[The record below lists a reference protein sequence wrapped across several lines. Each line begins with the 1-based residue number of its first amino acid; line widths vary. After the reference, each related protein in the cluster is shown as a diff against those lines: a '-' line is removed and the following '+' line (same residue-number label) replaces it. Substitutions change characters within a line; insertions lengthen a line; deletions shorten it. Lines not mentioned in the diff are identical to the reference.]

1 MKLSVKKRE
10 IHGKKVKNLR
20 AQGLVP
26 AVIYGKHVKA
36 ESISCVK
43 NDLLRIY
50 RAAWYSTPVELT
62 WDVDHL
68 VLINS
73 LQLDPVSDE
82 IISADFL
89 AVSRTEKVSAK
100 IPVVTFWE
108 SQIEKLN
115 EGKIMQVRDEIEVE
129 ALPQDLPS
137 KFEIDIS
144 VLQTVNDV
152 FFIKDL
158 KVSDKVTILDDPE
171 LPILTVS
178 VLSDEPEE
186 EEQGEAAPTTEAAA
200 APAAAEEAPKAE

>member
-1 MKLSVKKRE
+1 MKLSVKKRD
-10 IHGKKVKNLR
+10 IFGKKVKNLR

-26 AVIYGKHVKA
+26 AVIYGKHVEA

-43 NDLLRIY
+43 NDLLKVY

-62 WDVDHL
+62 GDVDHL

-108 SQIEKLN
+108 SQLEKLN
-115 EGKIMQVRDEIEVE
+115 EGKIMQIRDEVEVE
-129 ALPQDLPS
+129 AFPQDLPS

-178 VLSDEPEE
+178 VLSDEV
-186 EEQGEAAPTTEAAA
+186 EEQSEAASTEAAA
-200 APAAAEEAPKAE
+200 PAAEEAPKAE

>member
-1 MKLSVKKRE
+1 MKLSVKKRD

-26 AVIYGKHVKA
+26 AVIYGKHVQA

-43 NDLLRIY
+43 NDLLKVY
-50 RAAWYSTPVELT
+50 RACGYSTPVELT
-62 WDVDHL
+62 GDVDHL

-89 AVSRTEKVSAK
+89 AVSRTEKVAAK
-100 IPVVTFWE
+100 IPVVTFGE
-108 SQIEKLN
+108 SQLEKLN
-115 EGKIMQVRDEIEVE
+115 EGKIMLIKDEVEVE

-137 KFEIDIS
+137 KFEVDIS
-144 VLQTVNDV
+144 VLETVNDV
-152 FFIKDL
+152 FFVKDL

-178 VLSDEPEE
+178 VLEDEEPAAEE
-186 EEQGEAAPTTEAAA
+186 GGEAAA
-200 APAAAEEAPKAE
+200 AEAPKAE

>member
-10 IHGKKVKNLR
+10 IYGKKVKSLR
-20 AQGLVP
+20 AQWLIP
-26 AVIYGKHVKA
+26 AVIYWKHIQA

-50 RAAWYSTPVELT
+50 RTAGYSTPIELT

-89 AVSRTEKVSAK
+89 AVSKTEKVSAK
-100 IPVVTFWE
+100 IPVITFGE

-115 EGKIMQVRDEIEVE
+115 EGKIMQIKDEVEVE
-129 ALPQDLPS
+129 ALPQNLPS

-152 FFIKDL
+152 FFVKDL
-158 KVSDKVTILDDPE
+158 KVSDKVTVLDDPE

-178 VLSDEPEE
+178 VMEE
-186 EEQGEAAPTTEAAA
+186 ES
-200 APAAAEEAPKAE
+200 AENEEGANEEDAKSE

>member
-10 IHGKKVKNLR
+10 IFGKKVKTLR
-20 AQGLVP
+20 AQGLIP
-26 AVIYGKHVKA
+26 AVIYGKHIEA

-50 RAAWYSTPVELT
+50 RTAWYSTPVELT
-62 WDVDHL
+62 GDVNHL

-82 IISADFL
+82 IIAADFL

-100 IPVVTFWE
+100 IPVVTVGE

-129 ALPQDLPS
+129 ALPQDLPN

-178 VLSDEPEE
+178 VKDDEPAEDGEE
-186 EEQGEAAPTTEAAA
+186 TTS
-200 APAAAEEAPKAE
+200 EEAPKAE

>member
-43 NDLLRIY
+43 NDLLKVY
-50 RAAWYSTPVELT
+50 KACWYSTPVELT
-62 WDVDHL
+62 GDVDHL

-108 SQIEKLN
+108 SQLEKLN
-115 EGKIMQVRDEIEVE
+115 EGKIMQIRDEVEVE
-129 ALPQDLPS
+129 AFPQDLPS

-144 VLQTVNDV
+144 VLETVNDV
-152 FFIKDL
+152 FFVKDL

-178 VLSDEPEE
+178 VLSDEAE
-186 EEQGEAAPTTEAAA
+186 EEQTQESATTEAAA
-200 APAAAEEAPKAE
+200 PAAEEAPKAE

>member
-43 NDLLRIY
+43 NDLLKVY
-50 RAAWYSTPVELT
+50 RTAWYSTPVELT
-62 WDVDHL
+62 GDVDHL

-89 AVSRTEKVSAK
+89 AVSRTEKVAAK
-100 IPVVTFWE
+100 IPVVTFGE
-108 SQIEKLN
+108 SQLEKLN
-115 EGKIMQVRDEIEVE
+115 EGKIMLIKDEVEVE
-129 ALPQDLPS
+129 AFPQDLPS
-137 KFEIDIS
+137 KFEVDIS
-144 VLQTVNDV
+144 VLETVNDV
-152 FFIKDL
+152 FFVKDL

-178 VLSDEPEE
+178 VLEDEEPAAEE
-186 EEQGEAAPTTEAAA
+186 GGEAAA
-200 APAAAEEAPKAE
+200 AEAPKAE

>member
-43 NDLLRIY
+43 NDLLKVY
-50 RAAWYSTPVELT
+50 KACWYSTPVELT
-62 WDVDHL
+62 GDVDHL

-89 AVSRTEKVSAK
+89 AVSRTEKVAAK

-108 SQIEKLN
+108 SQLEKLN
-115 EGKIMQVRDEIEVE
+115 EGKIMLIKDEVEVE
-129 ALPQDLPS
+129 AFPQDLPS
-137 KFEIDIS
+137 KFEVDIS
-144 VLQTVNDV
+144 VLETVNDV
-152 FFIKDL
+152 FFVKDL

-178 VLSDEPEE
+178 VLEDEEPAAEE
-186 EEQGEAAPTTEAAA
+186 GGEAAA
-200 APAAAEEAPKAE
+200 AEAPKAE

>member
-1 MKLSVKKRE
+1 MKLSVKKRDVF
-10 IHGKKVKNLR
+10 GKKVKNLR

-26 AVIYGKHVKA
+26 AVIYGKHVEA

-43 NDLLRIY
+43 NDLLKVY

-62 WDVDHL
+62 GDVDQL

-108 SQIEKLN
+108 SQLEKLN
-115 EGKIMQVRDEIEVE
+115 EGKIMQIRDEIEVE
-129 ALPQDLPS
+129 AFPQDLPS
-137 KFEIDIS
+137 KFEVDIS

-152 FFIKDL
+152 FFVKDL

-178 VLSDEPEE
+178 VLSDEEPAEE
-186 EEQGEAAPTTEAAA
+186 TGAGEATPAAA
-200 APAAAEEAPKAE
+200 AEAEDPKAE

>member
-26 AVIYGKHVKA
+26 AVIYGKHVQA

-43 NDLLRIY
+43 NDLLKVY
-50 RAAWYSTPVELT
+50 RTAWYSTPVELT
-62 WDVDHL
+62 GDVDHL

-89 AVSRTEKVSAK
+89 AVSRTEKVAAK
-100 IPVVTFWE
+100 IPVVTFGE
-108 SQIEKLN
+108 SQLEKLN
-115 EGKIMQVRDEIEVE
+115 EGKIMQIRDEVEVE

-178 VLSDEPEE
+178 VLSDEAEE
-186 EEQGEAAPTTEAAA
+186 EEQGEATATAEAAA
-200 APAAAEEAPKAE
+200 PAAEEAPKAE

>member
-10 IHGKKVKNLR
+10 IFGKKVKNLR

-26 AVIYGKHVKA
+26 AVIYGKHVQA

-43 NDLLRIY
+43 NDLLKVY
-50 RAAWYSTPVELT
+50 RAAGYSTPVELT
-62 WDVDHL
+62 GDVDQL

-89 AVSRTEKVSAK
+89 AVSRTEKVAAK

-108 SQIEKLN
+108 SQLEKLN
-115 EGKIMQVRDEIEVE
+115 EGKIMQIRDEIEVE
-129 ALPQDLPS
+129 AFPQDLPS
-137 KFEIDIS
+137 KFEIDIA

-152 FFIKDL
+152 FFVKDL
-158 KVSDKVTILDDPE
+158 KVSDKVTVLDDPE

-178 VLSDEPEE
+178 VLSDEESAEE
-186 EEQGEAAPTTEAAA
+186 APTAEAAA
-200 APAAAEEAPKAE
+200 TPEAEAPKAE

>member
-1 MKLSVKKRE
+1 MKLSVKKRD
-10 IHGKKVKNLR
+10 IFGKKVKSLR

-26 AVIYGKHVKA
+26 AVIYGKHVQA
-36 ESISCVK
+36 ESISCMK
-43 NDLLRIY
+43 NDLLKVY
-50 RAAWYSTPVELT
+50 RVAWYSTPVELT
-62 WDVDHL
+62 GDVDHL

-89 AVSRTEKVSAK
+89 AVSKTEKVSAK
-100 IPVVTFWE
+100 IPVVTFGE

-115 EGKIMQVRDEIEVE
+115 EGKIMQIKDEVEVE
-129 ALPQDLPS
+129 ALPQNLPS

-152 FFIKDL
+152 FFVKDL
-158 KVSDKVTILDDPE
+158 KVSDKVTVLDDPE

-178 VLSDEPEE
+178 VMEE
-186 EEQGEAAPTTEAAA
+186 ES
-200 APAAAEEAPKAE
+200 AENEEGANEEDAKSE

>member
-1 MKLSVKKRE
+1 MKLSVKKRD
-10 IHGKKVKNLR
+10 IFGRKVKNLR
-20 AQGLVP
+20 SQGLVP
-26 AVIYGKHVKA
+26 AVIYGKHVEA

-43 NDLLRIY
+43 NDLLKVY
-50 RAAWYSTPVELT
+50 RTAWYSTPVELT

-100 IPVVTFWE
+100 IPVVTVWE
-108 SQIEKLN
+108 SQLEKLN
-115 EGKIMQVRDEIEVE
+115 EGKIMQIRDEVEVE
-129 ALPQDLPS
+129 AFPQDLPS

-171 LPILTVS
+171 LPILTVA
-178 VLSDEPEE
+178 VIEDEPAEE
-186 EEQGEAAPTTEAAA
+186 GEEAAA
-200 APAAAEEAPKAE
+200 TTTEEAPKAE

>member
-1 MKLSVKKRE
+1 MKLSVKKRD
-10 IHGKKVKNLR
+10 IFGKKVKNLR
-20 AQGLVP
+20 SQGLVP
-26 AVIYGKHVKA
+26 AVIYGKHVEA

-43 NDLLRIY
+43 NDLLKVY
-50 RAAWYSTPVELT
+50 RTAWYSTPVELT

-100 IPVVTFWE
+100 IPVVTVWE
-108 SQIEKLN
+108 SQLEKLN
-115 EGKIMQVRDEIEVE
+115 EGKIMQIRDEVEVE
-129 ALPQDLPS
+129 AFPQDLPS

-178 VLSDEPEE
+178 VLSDEEPAEWAAEE
-186 EEQGEAAPTTEAAA
+186 S

>member
-1 MKLSVKKRE
+1 MKLSVKKRD
-10 IHGKKVKNLR
+10 IYGKKVKSLR

-26 AVIYGKHVKA
+26 AVIYGKHVQA

-43 NDLLRIY
+43 NDLLKVY
-50 RAAWYSTPVELT
+50 RTAWYSTPVELT
-62 WDVDHL
+62 GDVDHL

-89 AVSRTEKVSAK
+89 AVSRTEKVAAK
-100 IPVVTFWE
+100 IPVVTFGE
-108 SQIEKLN
+108 SQLEKLN
-115 EGKIMQVRDEIEVE
+115 EGKIMLIKDEVEVE

-137 KFEIDIS
+137 KFEVDIS
-144 VLQTVNDV
+144 VLETVNDV
-152 FFIKDL
+152 FFVKDL

-178 VLSDEPEE
+178 VLEDEATEE
-186 EEQGEAAPTTEAAA
+186 GEEAAA
-200 APAAAEEAPKAE
+200 TEAEAPKAE

>member
-20 AQGLVP
+20 AQGLIP
-26 AVIYGKHVKA
+26 AVIYGKHVQA

-50 RAAWYSTPVELT
+50 RVAWYSTPIELI

-89 AVSRTEKVSAK
+89 AVSKTEKVSAK
-100 IPVVTFWE
+100 IPVVTVWE
-108 SQIEKLN
+108 SRLEKLN
-115 EGKIMQVRDEIEVE
+115 EWKIMLVRDEVEVE

-137 KFEIDIS
+137 KFEVDVS
-144 VLQTVNDV
+144 VIETVNDV
-152 FFIKDL
+152 FFVKDL
-158 KVSDKVTILDDPE
+158 KVWNKVTVLDDPE

-178 VLSDEPEE
+178 VIEDEE
-186 EEQGEAAPTTEAAA
+186 ESTEGEAEATV
-200 APAAAEEAPKAE
+200 EEAPKTE

>member
-1 MKLSVKKRE
+1 MKLSVKKRD
-10 IHGKKVKNLR
+10 IFGKKVKNLR

-26 AVIYGKHVKA
+26 AVVYGKHVEA

-43 NDLLRIY
+43 NDLLKVY
-50 RAAWYSTPVELT
+50 RTAWYSTPVELT
-62 WDVDHL
+62 WDVDQL

-100 IPVVTFWE
+100 IPVVTVWE
-108 SQIEKLN
+108 SQLEKLN
-115 EGKIMQVRDEIEVE
+115 EGKVMQIRDEVEVE
-129 ALPQDLPS
+129 AFPQDLPS
-137 KFEIDIS
+137 TFEIDIS

-178 VLSDEPEE
+178 VLSDEEPAE
-186 EEQGEAAPTTEAAA
+186 EAATEEA
-200 APAAAEEAPKAE
+200 APAAQAAAEPEAPQAE

>member
-10 IHGKKVKNLR
+10 IHGKKVKSLR

-43 NDLLRIY
+43 NDLLKVY
-50 RAAWYSTPVELT
+50 RTAWYSTPVELT
-62 WDVDHL
+62 GDVDHL

-89 AVSRTEKVSAK
+89 AVSRTEKVAAK
-100 IPVVTFWE
+100 IPVVTFGE
-108 SQIEKLN
+108 SQLEKLN
-115 EGKIMQVRDEIEVE
+115 EGKIMLIKDEVEVE
-129 ALPQDLPS
+129 AFPQDLPS
-137 KFEIDIS
+137 KFEVDIS
-144 VLQTVNDV
+144 VLETVNDV
-152 FFIKDL
+152 FFVKDL

-178 VLSDEPEE
+178 VLEDESAEE
-186 EEQGEAAPTTEAAA
+186 GEEAAA
-200 APAAAEEAPKAE
+200 ATEAEAPKAE

>member
-1 MKLSVKKRE
+1 MKLSVKKRD
-10 IHGKKVKNLR
+10 IFGKKVKNLR

-26 AVIYGKHVKA
+26 AVIYGKHVQA
-36 ESISCVK
+36 ESISCMK
-43 NDLLRIY
+43 NDLLKVY
-50 RAAWYSTPVELT
+50 RVAWYSTPVELT
-62 WDVDHL
+62 GDVDHL

-89 AVSRTEKVSAK
+89 AVSKTEKVSAK
-100 IPVVTFWE
+100 IPVVTFGE

-115 EGKIMQVRDEIEVE
+115 EGKIMQIKDEVEVE
-129 ALPQDLPS
+129 ALPQNLPS

-152 FFIKDL
+152 FFVKDL
-158 KVSDKVTILDDPE
+158 KVSDKVTVLDDPE

-178 VLSDEPEE
+178 VMEE
-186 EEQGEAAPTTEAAA
+186 ES
-200 APAAAEEAPKAE
+200 AENEEGANEEDAKSE

>member
-1 MKLSVKKRE
+1 MKLSVKKRD
-10 IHGKKVKNLR
+10 IRGKKVKNLR

-26 AVIYGKHVKA
+26 AVVYGKHVEA

-43 NDLLRIY
+43 NDLLKVY
-50 RAAWYSTPVELT
+50 RTAWYSTPVELT
-62 WDVDHL
+62 GDVDHL

-100 IPVVTFWE
+100 IPVVTFGE
-108 SQIEKLN
+108 SQLEKLN
-115 EGKIMQVRDEIEVE
+115 EGKIMKVRDEVEVE
-129 ALPQDLPS
+129 AFPQDLPS

-178 VLSDEPEE
+178 VLSDESDEWE
-186 EEQGEAAPTTEAAA
+186 EAATAEGAAWA
-200 APAAAEEAPKAE
+200 TEEAPKAE

>member
-1 MKLSVKKRE
+1 MKLSVKKRD

-26 AVIYGKHVKA
+26 AVIYGKHVQA

-43 NDLLRIY
+43 NDLLKVY
-50 RAAWYSTPVELT
+50 RACGYSTPVELT
-62 WDVDHL
+62 GDVDHL

-89 AVSRTEKVSAK
+89 AVSRTEKVAAK

-108 SQIEKLN
+108 SQLEKLN
-115 EGKIMQVRDEIEVE
+115 EGKIMLIKDEVEVE

-137 KFEIDIS
+137 KFEVDIS
-144 VLQTVNDV
+144 VLETVNDV
-152 FFIKDL
+152 FFVKDL

-178 VLSDEPEE
+178 VLEDEEPAAEE
-186 EEQGEAAPTTEAAA
+186 GGEAAA
-200 APAAAEEAPKAE
+200 AEAPKAE

>member
-1 MKLSVKKRE
+1 MKLSVKKRD
-10 IHGKKVKNLR
+10 IQGKKVKNLR

-43 NDLLRIY
+43 NDLLKVY
-50 RAAWYSTPVELT
+50 KACWYSTPVELT
-62 WDVDHL
+62 GDVDHL

-89 AVSRTEKVSAK
+89 AVSRTEKVAAK
-100 IPVVTFWE
+100 IPVVTFGE
-108 SQIEKLN
+108 SQLEKLN
-115 EGKIMQVRDEIEVE
+115 EGKIMLIKDEVEVE
-129 ALPQDLPS
+129 AFPQDLPS
-137 KFEIDIS
+137 KFEVDIS
-144 VLQTVNDV
+144 VLETVNDV
-152 FFIKDL
+152 FFVKDL

-178 VLSDEPEE
+178 VLEDEPAEE
-186 EEQGEAAPTTEAAA
+186 GEEAAA
-200 APAAAEEAPKAE
+200 APEAEAPKAE

>member
-1 MKLSVKKRE
+1 MKLSVKKRDVF
-10 IHGKKVKNLR
+10 GKKVKNLR

-26 AVIYGKHVKA
+26 AVIYGKHVEA

-43 NDLLRIY
+43 NDLLKVY
-50 RAAWYSTPVELT
+50 RASGYSTPVELT
-62 WDVDHL
+62 GDVDHL

-108 SQIEKLN
+108 SQLEKLN
-115 EGKIMQVRDEIEVE
+115 EGKIMQIKDVVEVE
-129 ALPQDLPS
+129 AFPQDLPS

-152 FFIKDL
+152 FFVKDL

-178 VLSDEPEE
+178 VLSDDEPAEE
-186 EEQGEAAPTTEAAA
+186 TGGEEA

>member
-1 MKLSVKKRE
+1 MKLSVKKRD
-10 IHGKKVKNLR
+10 IYGKKVKSLR

-26 AVIYGKHVKA
+26 AVIYGKHVEA

-43 NDLLRIY
+43 NDLLKVY
-50 RAAWYSTPVELT
+50 KASGYSTPVELT
-62 WDVDHL
+62 GDVNHL
-68 VLINS
+68 VLINA

-100 IPVVTFWE
+100 IPVVTFGE
-108 SQIEKLN
+108 SQLEKLN
-115 EGKIMQVRDEIEVE
+115 EGKIMQIRDEVEVE

-137 KFEIDIS
+137 KFEVDIS

-178 VLSDEPEE
+178 VIEDEP
-186 EEQGEAAPTTEAAA
+186 
-200 APAAAEEAPKAE
+200 AE

>member
-1 MKLSVKKRE
+1 MKLSVKKRD
-10 IHGKKVKNLR
+10 IYGKKVKSLR

-26 AVIYGKHVKA
+26 AVIYGKHVEA

-43 NDLLRIY
+43 NDLLKVY
-50 RAAWYSTPVELT
+50 KASGYSTPVELT
-62 WDVDHL
+62 GDVNHL
-68 VLINS
+68 VLINA

-100 IPVVTFWE
+100 IPVVTFGE
-108 SQIEKLN
+108 SQLEKLN
-115 EGKIMQVRDEIEVE
+115 EGKIMQIRDEVEVE

-137 KFEIDIS
+137 KFEVDIS

-178 VLSDEPEE
+178 VIEDEAEGE
-186 EEQGEAAPTTEAAA
+186 GEAAG
-200 APAAAEEAPKAE
+200 EEAQKAE

>member
-10 IHGKKVKNLR
+10 IHGKKVKSLR
-20 AQGLVP
+20 TQGLIP
-26 AVIYGKHVKA
+26 AVIYGRHVKA
-36 ESISCVK
+36 ESIACVK

-50 RAAWYSTPVELT
+50 RVAWYSTPIELT
-62 WDVDHL
+62 GDVDHL

-89 AVSRTEKVSAK
+89 AVSKTEKVSAK
-100 IPVVTFWE
+100 IPVNTIWE
-108 SQIEKLN
+108 SQIEKMN
-115 EGKIMQVRDEIEVE
+115 EWKIMLVKDEVEVE

-137 KFEIDIS
+137 KFEVDVS

-152 FFIKDL
+152 FFVKDL

-178 VLSDEPEE
+178 VIEDEPVEE
-186 EEQGEAAPTTEAAA
+186 GETATTEEAQS
-200 APAAAEEAPKAE
+200 AE

>member
-1 MKLSVKKRE
+1 MKLAVKKRE
-10 IHGKKVKNLR
+10 VFGKKVKDLR
-20 AQGLVP
+20 AQGMIP
-26 AVIYGKHVKA
+26 AVVYGKHVEA

-43 NDLLRIY
+43 NDLLKLY
-50 RAAWYSTPVELT
+50 RTAWYSTPIELT
-62 WDVDHL
+62 GDVDHL

-100 IPVVTFWE
+100 IPVVTTGE

-115 EGKIMQVRDEIEVE
+115 EGKVMLIKNEVEVE
-129 ALPQDLPS
+129 AFPQDLPS
-137 KFEIDIS
+137 TIEVDIS

-152 FFIKDL
+152 FFVKDL
-158 KVSDKVTILDDPE
+158 KVSDKVTVLDDPE

-178 VLSDEPEE
+178 VLEDEGSSES
-186 EEQGEAAPTTEAAA
+186 AAA
-200 APAAAEEAPKAE
+200 